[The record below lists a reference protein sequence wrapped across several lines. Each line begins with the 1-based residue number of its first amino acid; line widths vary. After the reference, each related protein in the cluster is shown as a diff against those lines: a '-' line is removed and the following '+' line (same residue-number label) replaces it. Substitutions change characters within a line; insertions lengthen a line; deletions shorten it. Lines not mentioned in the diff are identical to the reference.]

1 MEVFWAWVLDHI
13 GISSLV
19 LVALLSALIEIT
31 PIKLNPWKA
40 IKNFFTTPAATAK
53 EITVIKTQINTLNTE
68 IKHVKENSS
77 KLEKLD
83 NNIQQINTQI
93 SEVKTNTN
101 KINELNAQIQQL
113 NTHMDSI
120 NDYIYTVNTS
130 IDNVNT
136 QVDKIHLNLDTVNE
150 NIEEIENNLIKE
162 QKERREAHIETFR
175 LTILNFGDELQRDAN
190 NNIGREHFDQIIR
203 IIDDYEKYCENH
215 PDFPNNQCLMTIQ
228 YIKDVYKKRYF
239 IAN

>member
-19 LVALLSALIEIT
+19 LVALLSTLIEIT

-40 IKNFFTTPAATAK
+40 VKNFFVAPATTAK
-53 EITVIKTQINTLNTE
+53 EITVIKAKINTLNAEMTN
-68 IKHVKENSS
+68 VKTNSA

-83 NNIQQINTQI
+83 TNIQQINAQI

-113 NTHMDSI
+113 NTHVDDI
-120 NDYIYTVNTS
+120 NDCINTVNIN

-136 QVDKIHLNLDTVNE
+136 QVAKIHSNLDTVNGHIAEVE
-150 NIEEIENNLIKE
+150 NKLTKE
-162 QKERREAHIETFR
+162 RKERREAHIETFR
-175 LTILNFGDELQRDAN
+175 LTILNFGDELQRDVN

-203 IIDDYEKYCENH
+203 VIDDYEKYCETH

>member
-19 LVALLSALIEIT
+19 LVALLSTLIEIT

-40 IKNFFTTPAATAK
+40 VKNFFITPLTTAK
-53 EITVIKTQINTLNTE
+53 EITVIKAKINTLNAEMTN
-68 IKHVKENSS
+68 VKTNST

-83 NNIQQINTQI
+83 ANIQQIDTQI

-113 NTHMDSI
+113 NTHVDDI
-120 NDYIYTVNTS
+120 NDCIHTVNIN
-130 IDNVNT
+130 IDNINT
-136 QVDKIHLNLDTVNE
+136 QVDKIHSNLDTVNDHIAEVE
-150 NIEEIENNLIKE
+150 NKLTKE
-162 QKERREAHIETFR
+162 RKERREAHIETFR
-175 LTILNFGDELQRDAN
+175 LTILNFGDELQRDVN
-190 NNIGREHFDQIIR
+190 SNIGREHFDQIIR
-203 IIDDYEKYCENH
+203 VIDDYEKYCETH
-215 PDFPNNQCLMTIQ
+215 PEFPNNQCLMTIQ

-239 IAN
+239 SAN

>member
-1 MEVFWAWVLDHI
+1 MEVFWTWVLDHL
-13 GISSLV
+13 GISSII
-19 LVALLSALIEIT
+19 LVALLSGLIEIA

-40 IKNFFTTPAATAK
+40 IKNFFVAPVATAK
-53 EITVIKTQINTLNTE
+53 EMTAIKTKINTLNAEMTN
-68 IKHVKENSS
+68 VKENFT

-101 KINELNAQIQQL
+101 KINELNVQIQQL
-113 NTHMDSI
+113 NTYVDNI
-120 NDYIYTVNTS
+120 NNCIHTVNTN
-130 IDNVNT
+130 IDNVNA
-136 QVDKIHLNLDTVNE
+136 QIDKIHSNIDNVNDNIAEVE
-150 NIEEIENNLIKE
+150 NKLIKE
-162 QKERREAHIETFR
+162 RQERREDHIETFR
-175 LTILNFGDELQRDAN
+175 LTILNFGDELQRDIN

-203 IIDDYEKYCENH
+203 VIDDYEKYCDTH